1 MLNMIRQFTFHKP
14 REILQPTLWLFL
26 SQACSMLPA
35 ILAYMAIYTLGQA
48 FVLPY
53 TLNLSRLIALAA
65 MGVGCFVLQYAV
77 ELISYYFTYG
87 KAYRDT
93 ADKRIAYIQKLRR
106 QPLGFFSNKESG
118 ELISSFSGDFANVE
132 YTLCYWL
139 PYPLGVGVLLV
150 ISIVWICVY
159 DWHMG
164 LAMFG
169 MLPVCALLMLMVAR
183 VKEKH
188 SSRVMEAKSH
198 AATQINEYLRGMK
211 DLKAYHRTG
220 EGFDAL
226 KDAMENLRDE
236 SLKDEAVAGSL
247 SNLCASLVRFIV
259 PTTVAAGIYLLLG
272 GSLSILDFAGF
283 LVLATKLVEA
293 ELMMVASISALRGMA
308 PSGRR
313 LDAVMTTPE
322 PTGEAE
328 IQHGDAYAFENV
340 SFRYGTGTDVIRDVS
355 FETPAGSLTAL
366 VGPSGSGKST
376 LLRLMARF
384 WDYQKGYIR
393 MERTDLR
400 EIRPDSLLAQI
411 SMVMQNTYLFRGSI
425 RENLCF
431 GNEGISEDRM
441 VETCRK
447 ACCHE
452 FISALPEGYDTVV
465 GEGGTT
471 LSGGERQRIS
481 LARAFLKDVPVLLLD
496 EPTASLDADNEV
508 MVQRALDEI
517 ARERT
522 VVMIAHR
529 LKTVRGAEQILVLE
543 DGKIMEQGIHDQ
555 LAGKNGLY
563 ARLWELQNQ
572 AGDYTFQSSKEDTK

>member
-1 MLNMIRQFTFHKP
+1 MIRQFTFHKP
-14 REILQPTLWLFL
+14 KEILQPTLWLFL

-35 ILAYMAIYTLGQA
+35 ILAYMAIYTLGEA
-48 FVLPY
+48 FVPPY
-53 TLNLSRLIALAA
+53 TLDLFRLITLAA
-65 MGVGCFVLQYAV
+65 LGVGCFVLQYAV

-106 QPLGFFSNKESG
+106 QPLGFFASKESG
-118 ELISSFSGDFANVE
+118 ELISSFSNDFANVE

-139 PYPLGVGVLLV
+139 PYPLGVGALLA

-159 DWHMG
+159 DWRMG

-188 SSRVMEAKSH
+188 SSRVMEAKAH

-220 EGFDAL
+220 EGFDTL
-226 KDAMENLRDE
+226 KKAMGNLRDE

-259 PTTVAAGIYLLLG
+259 PVTVAAGMYLLLG
-272 GSLSILDFAGF
+272 GSLGILDFAGF

-293 ELMMVASISALRGMA
+293 ELMLVASISALRGMA

-328 IQHGDAYAFENV
+328 IGHGDAYMFENV
-340 SFRYGTGTDVIRDVS
+340 SFRYGEGLDVIRDVS

-384 WDYQKGYIR
+384 WNYQKGHIR
-393 MERTDLR
+393 MEGMDLR
-400 EIRPDSLLAQI
+400 EIWPDSLLAQI
-411 SMVMQNTYLFRGSI
+411 SMVMQNAYLFRGSI

-431 GNEGISEDRM
+431 GNEKISEERM
-441 VETCRK
+441 VEACRR

-452 FISALPEGYDTVV
+452 FISALPEGYDTMV
-465 GEGGTT
+465 GEGGAT
-471 LSGGERQRIS
+471 LSGGERQRITI
-481 LARAFLKDVPVLLLD
+481 ARAMLKPASVVILD
-496 EPTASLDADNEV
+496 EATAYADPENE
-508 MVQRALDEI
+508 ALI
-517 ARERT
+517 QQAISKLVAGKT
-522 VVMIAHR
+522 LIVVAHR
-529 LKTVRGAEQILVLE
+529 LNTIRNADQILVVAN
-543 DGKIMEQGIHDQ
+543 GNI
-555 LAGKNGLY
+555 AGRGTQEELLRECPIYQKMWQEY
-563 ARLWELQNQ
+563 AGTIEEADMKGGVENH
-572 AGDYTFQSSKEDTK
+572 A